1 MTRPIADLDVPESTL
16 RERMAALVARQRVD
30 ASAERL
36 RLLLADPQAGVHGQ
50 HATSGEGAEMRH
62 LLYDADDDASVPAF
76 PYPTATPLEA
86 S

>member
-1 MTRPIADLDVPESTL
+1 MTRPIADLDAPPTL
-16 RERMAALVARQRVD
+16 RDRMAALVALVARQRVD

-76 PYPTATPLEA
+76 PYPTAQEA
-86 S
+86 

>member
-1 MTRPIADLDVPESTL
+1 MTDPITDIDVPPTQFKSDL
-16 RERMAALVARQRVD
+16 RLLVARQRVQ
-30 ASAERL
+30 ARVERL
-36 RLLLADPQAGVHGQ
+36 GWLIAHPELAVPATAG
-50 HATSGEGAEMRH
+50 ERAEMRH

>member
-1 MTRPIADLDVPESTL
+1 VTRPITDLDVPLPTL
-16 RERMAALVARQRVD
+16 T
-30 ASAERL
+30 ERL

-62 LLYDADDDASVPAF
+62 LLYDADEDALGAAF

-86 S
+86 SK